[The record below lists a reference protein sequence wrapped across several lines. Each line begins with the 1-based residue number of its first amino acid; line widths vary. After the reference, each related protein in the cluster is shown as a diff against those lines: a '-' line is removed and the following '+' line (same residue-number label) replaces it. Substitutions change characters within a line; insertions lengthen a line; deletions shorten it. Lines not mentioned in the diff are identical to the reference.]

1 MGTGNYAAEINST
14 LAWQTALNLRNSSA
28 VSWRWAMVLGGSA
41 NTATNEGV
49 GIGNFGI
56 ANDNTNSLNTTYPI
70 IVTTD
75 DKVGIGMKSGGTDNQ
90 PKSQLHVKNGDVYI
104 DNITAGVIMKSPNG
118 QCWRMTVSNTGTPVF
133 TSISC
138 P

>member
-1 MGTGNYAAEINST
+1 
-14 LAWQTALNLRNSSA
+14 
-28 VSWRWAMVLGGSA
+28 MVLGGSA
-41 NTATNEGV
+41 NTETNEGV

-56 ANDNTNSLNTTYPI
+56 ANDNTTSLNTTYPI